1 MISDFFALGL
11 IFLLGIVFDQTVQ
24 LTINS
29 SLPAGTKVFLL
40 AVINFVFVLAM
51 IAAAYF
57 VDGFVIHGVL
67 PDGLLNIGLLR
78 WQLMVE
84 CVVVG
89 YLWTGVSSFLRLIL
103 ER

>member
-11 IFLLGIVFDQTVQ
+11 LFIFGVGFDQTVQ
-24 LTINS
+24 LIINS

-40 AVINFVFVLAM
+40 TVINFVFVLAM

-57 VDGFVIHGVL
+57 VDGFAVHGVL
-67 PDGLLNIGLLR
+67 PDGLLDIGLIR

-84 CVVVG
+84 CVFVG
-89 YLWTGVSSFLRLIL
+89 YLWTGVASFLRLIL